1 MQAMEFVDSNGA
13 PSAKAV
19 KKLVHHCLHHGVLV
33 LNAGTYDNIVRL
45 LMPLTITDE
54 EFNQA
59 LEVIEGG
66 LSAVAVEL
74 GELTAVE

>member
-1 MQAMEFVDSNGA
+1 MQAMEFIDSTGA
-13 PSAKAV
+13 PSANAV
-19 KKLVHHCLHHGVLV
+19 KTLVHHCLNHGVLI

-59 LEVIEGG
+59 LQVLEGG
-66 LSAVAVEL
+66 LSAVAAEL
-74 GELTAVE
+74 GELTATV

>member
-1 MQAMEFVDSNGA
+1 MQAMEFVDSTGA
-13 PSAKAV
+13 PNAKAV
-19 KKLVHHCLHHGVLV
+19 KKLVQHCLHHGVLV

-54 EFNQA
+54 EFNRA

-66 LSAVAVEL
+66 LSAVAVGL
-74 GELTAVE
+74 VELTAVE

>member
-1 MQAMEFVDSNGA
+1 MQAMEFVDFSGA

-59 LEVIEGG
+59 LEVVEGG
-66 LSAVAVEL
+66 LNAVAAEL